1 MRQQQQQQQQQGQ
14 EQEQEPAD
22 VFFTLNDDLHRRWAN
37 FASREINPH
46 GGCWIAE
53 LPVWLGNVVNLTMN
67 LRFF

>member
-37 FASREINPH
+37 FASREINAH

-53 LPVWLGNVVNLTMN
+53 LPLPDQHVLFVWLY
-67 LRFF
+67 RF